1 MLKTQVQLV
10 PSSDEP
16 FLWLTPVLRTLLF
29 KGPHGHR
36 RKWKLH
42 GLEVKTP
49 RTGFSPLPR
58 ATSRTNFYHLS
69 THTLQL
75 PPSHSESRSCQWPP
89 IPRCGLLGP
98 PPQPV
103 GLLPAPGLSPAVL
116 AAALNVP
123 PARVGQRRSWGGGS
137 CPRTPAHISPGFGVL
152 GVPSLTAIAGPLSNA
167 ARLQF

>member
-89 IPRCGLLGP
+89 VPRCGLLGP
-98 PPQPV
+98 PPLYSTHS
-103 GLLPAPGLSPAVL
+103 LLPSIWPPGLFL
-116 AAALNVP
+116 
-123 PARVGQRRSWGGGS
+123 GS
-137 CPRTPAHISPGFGVL
+137 AQNAHSGVL
-152 GVPSLTAIAGPLSNA
+152 CPCLPCLASSLHSGLCS
-167 ARLQF
+167 LLHF

>member
-58 ATSRTNFYHLS
+58 ATSKTNFHHLS
-69 THTLQL
+69 SCPHLIQSPGPASGHQSPDVASWGHLPFTPPTHSF
-75 PPSHSESRSCQWPP
+75 PPSGLQGCFWGLPRMLIPGCSAHASPAWL
-89 IPRCGLLGP
+89 PRCT
-98 PPQPV
+98 
-103 GLLPAPGLSPAVL
+103 
-116 AAALNVP
+116 
-123 PARVGQRRSWGGGS
+123 RVSAHCYTFKHLCSFGGHS
-137 CPRTPAHISPGFGVL
+137 
-152 GVPSLTAIAGPLSNA
+152 SNHSIKIMP
-167 ARLQF
+167 